1 MGDDEQDYWFA
12 YGAAMTDISVM
23 LNNFQTTIIFI
34 IDGRW
39 YKVKSDKR
47 YVRQVI
53 KKYGVLEFEKSDDL
67 VNWINAEVVVAGDIG
82 LKP

>member
-1 MGDDEQDYWFA
+1 
-12 YGAAMTDISVM
+12 MTDISVM